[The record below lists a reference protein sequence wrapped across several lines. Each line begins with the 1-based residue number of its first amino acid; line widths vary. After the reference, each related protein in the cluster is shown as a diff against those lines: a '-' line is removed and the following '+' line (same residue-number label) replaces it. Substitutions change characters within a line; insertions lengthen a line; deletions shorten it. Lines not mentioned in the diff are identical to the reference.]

1 MVQRFSGSKVQRF
14 NGSMVQWFN
23 GSGIC
28 VPARKDGCF
37 VKLKDFSSIYKE
49 LQDQK
54 IRKEG

>member
-1 MVQRFSGSKVQRF
+1 MVQWF
-14 NGSMVQWFN
+14 NGSTVQWFKGSKVQWFN